1 MRDGAPL
8 SRSLEKTDLFP
19 NTLIEM
25 VRLGEHTGDLPNALR
40 RAADRTGR
48 DLEKNLEKAAAL
60 VQPMIILVM
69 ALLVGT
75 MAYMIISIVF
85 DTISQLRPGGKR

>member
-1 MRDGAPL
+1 
-8 SRSLEKTDLFP
+8 
-19 NTLIEM
+19 
-25 VRLGEHTGDLPNALR
+25 
-40 RAADRTGR
+40 
-48 DLEKNLEKAAAL
+48 
-60 VQPMIILVM
+60 MIILVM